1 MKKKNEI
8 ISLCEVAIF
17 AAIGFVLDFL
27 ANLYSGYFFPNGGSL
42 SFALIAVII
51 ISFRRGPLYGM
62 ACGLIIGLLDLTD
75 GFYTISDTWYKA
87 FLQVGLDY
95 IFTYMFIG
103 LVGFLKPLCKKIKS
117 RYVILIAT
125 ILGGIIKY
133 LSHFLSGVLF
143 WPEFPNQPMLERCVY
158 SIAYNG
164 SYMLPTII
172 ISSIIMFLI
181 SMNYEKLFL
190 IQYEENA

>member
-1 MKKKNEI
+1 MWIVVLTNLIFWI
-8 ISLCEVAIF
+8 IIYV
-17 AAIGFVLDFL
+17 VLF
-27 ANLYSGYFFPNGGSL
+27 
-42 SFALIAVII
+42 SFADNISRSIGIEKII
-51 ISFRRGPLYGM
+51 TLRGG
-62 ACGLIIGLLDLTD
+62 
-75 GFYTISDTWYKA
+75 
-87 FLQVGLDY
+87 
-95 IFTYMFIG
+95 
-103 LVGFLKPLCKKIKS
+103 
-117 RYVILIAT
+117 ILIAT